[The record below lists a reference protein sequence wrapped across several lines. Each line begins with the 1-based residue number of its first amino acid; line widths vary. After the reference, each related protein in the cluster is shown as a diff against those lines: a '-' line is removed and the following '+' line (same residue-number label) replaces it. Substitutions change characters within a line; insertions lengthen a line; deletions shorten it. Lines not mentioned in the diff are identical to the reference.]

1 VVLVDIGGIVGGVVG
16 GVLGAAILGAL
27 AFFYWRKKRQPKAS
41 ALDEKMVSLVASSMA
56 IQETDMSYRRL

>member
-1 VVLVDIGGIVGGVVG
+1 MMLVDIGAIVGGVVG

-41 ALDEKMVSLVASSMA
+41 ALDEKMVSLITSAVAK
-56 IQETDMSYRRL
+56 QGD